1 MLRFASRIAH
11 HASALSFPCLN
22 WMLDETAGC
31 SKNKP
36 STGAR
41 KQVPEDVKF

>member
-11 HASALSFPCLN
+11 HASALSSPDKLGC
-22 WMLDETAGC
+22 WMKLLDAPRT
-31 SKNKP
+31 SHP
-36 STGAR
+36 TGAR